1 MPYVKAISGHSGLA
15 GARRYFERRGRAL
28 AHDYLGLDAPV
39 TGEDGHGLP
48 VYGDYAWDEAMD
60 ARRAAEGNDAPWRGR
75 PARTYKH
82 YVVSPDP
89 RDGITLDGLRRLA
102 TRWAREGFPDFQV
115 AIVYHDDNEGR
126 VPHAHVIVN
135 NTNLRTGRRLQDPDP
150 GALNGRLQAISRE
163 MGLSHFDGRIDAG
176 HPDTRGAGS
185 RTDYQRV
192 HVGRGESEMA
202 GRGGY
207 SWVADIRARVD
218 VARGV
223 AQGPEDFR
231 RLLSSM
237 GVTTRERRDGT
248 DWTYSLADRPSRQVS
263 GTRLGT
269 DYRKAHVTRELASPR
284 RARLPEQ
291 SRERIAQIARDAM
304 EVHDLAELRRL
315 ASTVRTAREVR
326 AMSLDGLDLA
336 ARRARSRGDERVAD
350 RISQA
355 RDHARERRLLPEH
368 ESHDDSTGGTHAG
381 GTGDIPRRQD
391 QAGPTG
397 RSPVRGPRR
406 DGRDWDR

>member
-15 GARRYFERRGRAL
+15 GARRYFERGGRAL

-39 TGEDGHGLP
+39 IGEDGHGLP

-89 RDGITLDGLRRLA
+89 RDDISLDDLRRLA

-150 GALNGRLQAISRE
+150 GALNGLLQAISRE
-163 MGLSHFDGRIDAG
+163 MGLSHFDGRIDAD

-248 DWTYSLADRPSRQVS
+248 DWTYSLVDQPSRQVS

-284 RARLPEQ
+284 RARLPESSQ
-291 SRERIAQIARDAM
+291 ERIARIARDAM

-315 ASTVRTAREVR
+315 ASTVGTAQEVR

-336 ARRARSRGDERVAD
+336 ARRARSRGDERAAD

-355 RDHARERRLLPEH
+355 RNHASERRLLPEH
-368 ESHDDSTGGTHAG
+368 ESHDDSTGGIHAG
-381 GTGDIPRRQD
+381 GAGDIPRRQD
-391 QAGPTG
+391 QTGPTS
-397 RSPVRGPRR
+397 RTPVRGPRR
-406 DGRDWDR
+406 DGRGWDR

>member
-1 MPYVKAISGHSGLA
+1 
-15 GARRYFERRGRAL
+15 
-28 AHDYLGLDAPV
+28 
-39 TGEDGHGLP
+39 
-48 VYGDYAWDEAMD
+48 MD

-75 PARTYKH
+75 RTRTYKH

-115 AIVYHDDNEGR
+115 AIVYHDDNENH

-135 NTNLRTGRRLQDPDP
+135 NTNLRTGKRLQDPDP
-150 GALNGRLQAISRE
+150 GALNGLLQAISRE
-163 MGLSHFDGRIDAG
+163 MGLSHFDGRIDAE

-192 HVGRGESEMA
+192 HVGREESEMA

-207 SWVADIRARVD
+207 SGVADIRARVD

-223 AQGPEDFR
+223 ARDPEDFR

-237 GVTTRERRDGT
+237 GATTRERRDGT
-248 DWTYSLADRPSRQVS
+248 DWTYSLVDQSSRQVS

-269 DYRKAHVTRELASPR
+269 NYRKAHVTRELTSPR
-284 RARLPEQ
+284 RARLPESSQ
-291 SRERIAQIARDAM
+291 ERIARIARNAM

-326 AMSLDGLDLA
+326 AISLDGLDLA
-336 ARRARSRGDERVAD
+336 VGRARSRGDERVAD

-355 RDHARERRLLPEH
+355 RDHASRWRLLPEH
-368 ESHDDSTGGTHAG
+368 ESHDANAGGTHAG
-381 GTGDIPRRQD
+381 STDDIPRRQD
-391 QAGPTG
+391 QTGPTG
-397 RSPVRGPRR
+397 RTPMRNPHR
-406 DGRDWDR
+406 DGRD